1 MFFSQ
6 NTYIH
11 SSPESNILLII
22 YSNGTV
28 WLNHR
33 IRVQVF
39 LN

>member
-11 SSPESNILLII
+11 GSPESNILLII